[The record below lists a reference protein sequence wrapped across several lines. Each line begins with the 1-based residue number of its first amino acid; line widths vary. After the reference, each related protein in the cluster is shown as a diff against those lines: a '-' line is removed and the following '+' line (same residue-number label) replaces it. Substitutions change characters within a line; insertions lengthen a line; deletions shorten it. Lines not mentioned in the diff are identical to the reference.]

1 MNHGNAAA
9 AKIGKHH
16 ITPGLI
22 DGDVAGAGA
31 AGGNGVEKA
40 ELSGH
45 GVDCVRAHVR
55 RVIDGRTDRE
65 RIFADGVQILV
76 IGRDGEERR
85 IHHFGRELRL
95 AQLTGGCVET
105 ANIDPLAFAL
115 ANAPGLAV
123 VNIFESSIS
132 AEKDEVVVALRRGV
146 QS

>member
-1 MNHGNAAA
+1 M
-9 AKIGKHH
+9 
-16 ITPGLI
+16 
-22 DGDVAGAGA
+22 
-31 AGGNGVEKA
+31 
-40 ELSGH
+40 
-45 GVDCVRAHVR
+45 
-55 RVIDGRTDRE
+55 IDGRTDRE

-76 IGRDGEERR
+76 IGRDGEERW

-123 VNIFESSIS
+123 MNIFESSIS